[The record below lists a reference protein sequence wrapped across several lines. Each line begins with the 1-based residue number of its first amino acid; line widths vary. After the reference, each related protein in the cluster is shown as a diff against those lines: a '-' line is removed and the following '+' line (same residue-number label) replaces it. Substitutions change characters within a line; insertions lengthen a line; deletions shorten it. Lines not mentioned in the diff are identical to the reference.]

1 MKDRLNDYYCSVGP
15 TPYEVSCEEAINYEP
30 VEFLYWEKVTI
41 KWDKQDNDIYGRYA
55 TFYWGEEWIVTNV
68 CEDYRNKWRLLYTIE
83 LDCKIRTD
91 CVVLPG
97 KYLVSKNQF
106 DDRLFYDEVE
116 EEDVEDCYDDDCDET
131 EEEGYEE
138 ETPMNIKSFIEITK
152 RVAREQ
158 MKINKWVDEEK
169 YEMSHFMLKAMNLA
183 EAQLKDE

>member
-1 MKDRLNDYYCSVGP
+1 MKNNLTECCCIGP
-15 TPYEVSCEEAINYEP
+15 TPYQEEEVINYEP

-55 TFYWGEEWIVTNV
+55 TFYWWEEGIVTNV

-97 KYLVSKNQF
+97 KYLVSKGEF
-106 DDRLFYDEVE
+106 DDRLIYENDE
-116 EEDVEDCYDDDCDET
+116 EDCYDDDCDEQ
-131 EEEGYEE
+131 EEEFDDEE
-138 ETPMNIKSFIEITK
+138 ETPMDIKSFIEITK
-152 RVAREQ
+152 RVARDQ

-169 YEMSHFMLKAMNLA
+169 YEMSRFMLKAMNLA